1 MLLNPFTVREVRARG
16 LLALGQPLE
25 ALRVLDRDNVGEPVA
40 PQWQVIEQVTTGE
53 VLAASGDR
61 DGANEA
67 LLNAVATAEYRR
79 LPHQLQRAI
88 RAAERG
94 GLAAAVDAGKA
105 ALQRLRGLLAPAA

>member
-67 LLNAVATAEYRR
+67 LLNAVATAE
-79 LPHQLQRAI
+79 PHQLQRAI